1 MLGPVR
7 QRKTEALFRL
17 FDYDGDGYWE
27 REDFDTF
34 VARLADARGLAPDS
48 PEVRSLAEVYLQVWY
63 ALATAD
69 ADGDGKV
76 TLDEALAFQ
85 ETNFTPEAVV
95 GFARVTFPVLDS
107 DGDGVIGK
115 DEYRQYLTSSK
126 IDPSVADETFAKL
139 DTDGDGRLTRDE
151 WDQLFLDFFLS
162 DDPDAP
168 GSWLWGPF

>member
-1 MLGPVR
+1 MPSRTLDRTG
-7 QRKTEALFRL
+7 TIFHL
-17 FDYDGDGYWE
+17 
-27 REDFDTF
+27 
-34 VARLADARGLAPDS
+34 ARPTPTSLRPRTA

-63 ALATAD
+63 ALAAAD

-76 TLDEALAFQ
+76 TVDEALAFQ
-85 ETNFTPEAVV
+85 ETNFTREAVV

-139 DTDGDGRLTRDE
+139 DTDGDGHLTGDE
-151 WDQLFLDFFLS
+151 WEQLFLDFFLATTPTPPAAGCGGPSNAS
-162 DDPDAP
+162 D
-168 GSWLWGPF
+168 GG